1 MPFLRVIRDKRGYE
15 TTYLMHWFQDNG
27 RQRSRILYAFRTP
40 SGTRV
45 GRDAIDSG
53 LMRQLELQNPGIPFD
68 WKAVLADRQVIEP
81 STEIRRRRPKRG
93 EEARSAAPA
102 PPAPVQAPV
111 AKPDDT
117 RAQAPAAVPPRPLIP
132 AAIEGLTP
140 EDRIGFLQHWYPLVR
155 ERVERRTS
163 DPDRHAALLSLAER
177 MNPEGWGAEETESRL
192 QQAGEALER
201 LSHVF
206 ARRRRRARRRPAG
219 DAPAPGTPPPA
230 EGVDESGP
238 APGADE
244 GDSDADA
251 NGDAES

>member
-45 GRDAIDSG
+45 GRDALDTG

-81 STEIRRRRPKRG
+81 SLEIRRRRPKRG
-93 EEARSAAPA
+93 EESKAAAAPAAPA
-102 PPAPVQAPV
+102 PAPAPPKAAAPV
-111 AKPDDT
+111 PQEPSA
-117 RAQAPAAVPPRPLIP
+117 PPRPLIP

-140 EDRIGFLQHWYPLVR
+140 DDRIAFLRHWYPQVR
-155 ERVERRTS
+155 ERVERRAS
-163 DPDRHAALLSLAER
+163 DPDRHAALASLAER
-177 MNPEGWGAEETESRL
+177 MNPDGWGTEEIESRL

-206 ARRRRRARRRPAG
+206 ARRRRRARRRPSG
-219 DAPAPGTPPPA
+219 DAPATATPAPAADSPPPT
-230 EGVDESGP
+230 EDDEP
-238 APGADE
+238 
-244 GDSDADA
+244 
-251 NGDAES
+251 